1 MAKLYA
7 DSIFPNYTVSTQFED
22 VTTIRKIADGKPLML
37 VVLRYIGCPSCRYD
51 VHMLQVNYERFV
63 EKGVSI
69 AVVMQS
75 TPESIRTALQDEP
88 LSFPIICDP
97 AYRIYNDLEIQPAKN
112 REEMLGGEEAVQKF
126 MKKREAI
133 QELGYTHGEYEGIE
147 EQLPAFFYMDKEL
160 KVLTAH
166 YAKGI
171 GDMPTAEEML
181 KVPGTYT

>member
-1 MAKLYA
+1 MAELSEGK
-7 DSIFPNYTVSTQFED
+7 IFPNYTVSTQFED
-22 VTTIRKIADGKPLML
+22 ETTIRKIANGKPLML

-63 EKGVSI
+63 KKGVTV

-75 TPESIRTALQDEP
+75 TPESIRAALKDEV

-97 AYRIYNDLEIQPAKN
+97 AYAIYNDLEIKAAGS
-112 REEMLGGEEAVQKF
+112 REEMLGDEAALQKF

-133 QELGYTHGEYEGIE
+133 QELGFTHGDYEGIE
-147 EQLPAFFYMDKEL
+147 EQLPAFFYMDADL
-160 KVLTAH
+160 KVLKAH

-181 KVPGTYT
+181 AL

>member
-1 MAKLYA
+1 MAKLNPG
-7 DSIFPNYTVSTQFED
+7 DRFPDFTVTTQFED
-22 VTTIRKIADGKPLML
+22 NTSISKIAGGKPLML

-51 VHMLQVNYERFV
+51 VHMLQVNYEKFV
-63 EKGVSI
+63 EKGVQI

-75 TPESIRTALQDEP
+75 TPESIRKSLADEP

-97 AYRIYNDLEIQPAKN
+97 DYAIYNELEIRPAAN
-112 REEMLGGEEAVQKF
+112 REEMMGSEEVLAKF

-133 QELGYTHGEYEGIE
+133 QELGYAHGEYEGIE
-147 EQLPAFFYMDKEL
+147 EQLPAFFFMDAEL
-160 KVLTAH
+160 NLTAAH

-181 KVPGTYT
+181 TDY

>member
-1 MAKLYA
+1 MAKLIK
-7 DSIFPNYTVSTQFED
+7 DDIFPDYTVATQFED
-22 VTTIRKIADGKPLML
+22 ETSIKKIAAGKPLML

-51 VHMLQVNYERFV
+51 VHMLQVNYEKFA
-63 EKGVSI
+63 EKGVSV

-75 TPESIRTALQDEP
+75 TPESIRAALQDEP

-97 AYRIYNDLEIQPAKN
+97 VYAIYNDLEIRPAAN
-112 REEMLGGEEAVQKF
+112 REEMLGSEEVLQKF

-133 QELGYTHGEYEGIE
+133 QKLGFTHGEYEGIE
-147 EQLPAFFYMDKEL
+147 EQLPAFFYMDEDL

-181 KVPGTYT
+181 AM

>member
-1 MAKLYA
+1 MARLSVG
-7 DSIFPNYTVSTQFED
+7 SIFPDYTVSTQFED
-22 VTTIRKIADGKPLML
+22 ATTIGRIAGGKPLML

-51 VHMLQVNYERFV
+51 VHMLQVNYEKFV
-63 EKGVSI
+63 KKGVSV

-75 TPESIRTALQDEP
+75 TPDSIRSALQDEP

-97 AYRIYNDLEIQPAKN
+97 EYAIYNDLEIRPAES
-112 REEMLGGEEAVQKF
+112 REEMLGGEEAARKF

-147 EQLPAFFYMDKEL
+147 EQLPAFFYMDEDR
-160 KVLTAH
+160 KVMTAH

-181 KVPGTYT
+181 AL

>member
-1 MAKLYA
+1 MAKL
-7 DSIFPNYTVSTQFED
+7 FPGSTFPDYTVSTQFED
-22 VTTIRKIADGKPLML
+22 ETTIRRIAGGKPLML

-51 VHMLQVNYERFV
+51 VHMLQENQDRFA

-69 AVVMQS
+69 AVIMQS
-75 TPESIRTALQDEP
+75 TPESIRSALRDEP

-97 AYRIYNDLEIQPAKN
+97 EYAIYNDLEIMPAKS
-112 REEMLGGEEAVQKF
+112 REELLGGEEAVQKF

-147 EQLPAFFYMDKEL
+147 EQLPAFFYMDGNL
-160 KVLTAH
+160 KVLLAH

-181 KVPGTYT
+181 AL

>member
-1 MAKLYA
+1 MARLSVG
-7 DSIFPNYTVSTQFED
+7 SIFPDYTVSTQFEGA
-22 VTTIRKIADGKPLML
+22 TTIGRIAGGKPLML

-51 VHMLQVNYERFV
+51 VHMLQVNYEKFV
-63 EKGVSI
+63 KKGVSV

-75 TPESIRTALQDEP
+75 TPDSIRSALQDEP

-97 AYRIYNDLEIQPAKN
+97 EYAIYRGLEIGPAGS
-112 REEMLGGEEAVQKF
+112 REELLGGEEAARKF

-147 EQLPAFFYMDKEL
+147 EQLPAFFYMDEDR
-160 KVLTAH
+160 KVMTAH

-181 KVPGTYT
+181 AL

>member
-1 MAKLYA
+1 MAKLSA
-7 DSIFPNYTVSTQFED
+7 ESIFPNYTVATQFED
-22 VTTIRKIADGKPLML
+22 ETTISRIAGGKPLML

-51 VHMLQVNYERFV
+51 VHMLQENYERFV
-63 EKGVSI
+63 EKGVSL

-75 TPESIRTALQDEP
+75 TPESIRSALQNEP

-97 AYRIYNDLEIQPAKN
+97 AYAIYNDLEIRPAGS
-112 REEMLGGEEAVQKF
+112 REEMLGDEEAVQKF

-133 QELGYTHGEYEGIE
+133 QALGYAHGEYEGIE
-147 EQLPAFFYMDKEL
+147 EQLPAFFYLDAAL
-160 KVLTAH
+160 KVMIAH

-181 KVPGTYT
+181 AL